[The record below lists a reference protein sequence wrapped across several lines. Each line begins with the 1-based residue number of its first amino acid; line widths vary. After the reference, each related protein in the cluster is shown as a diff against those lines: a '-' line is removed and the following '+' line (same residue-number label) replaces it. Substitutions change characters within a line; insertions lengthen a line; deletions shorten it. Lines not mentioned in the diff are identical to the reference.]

1 MYMNVYNY
9 ILLYI
14 YIFAPSSY
22 FPQLVVFISLSHR
35 IIELLGDRV
44 FVGNIEQK
52 KIFHCFLQ
60 ENDPQMLG
68 VPHLFKVWFCFFSFV
83 GKSCSEI
90 GFAAIYLVRLKSA
103 KFHVEVLRRPKITGP

>member
-9 ILLYI
+9 ILLYF

-44 FVGNIEQK
+44 FVGNIEHLK
-52 KIFHCFLQ
+52 TIHCFLQ

-68 VPHLFKVWFCFFSFV
+68 VPHLFKFGFV
-83 GKSCSEI
+83 VFLS
-90 GFAAIYLVRLKSA
+90 
-103 KFHVEVLRRPKITGP
+103 